1 MASGSQRQPQPMYRD
16 HDGFTERV
24 LLKLSGAVPP
34 AKCNLHLVAN
44 HPENAS
50 REDLRELRDAV
61 QRRQLAEDVMHLGGT
76 YFPGLDAIKKANETQ
91 ETSATLKERIKDAQK
106 RHIDNVRTMY
116 EWQAQDYYDEMV
128 DLARSKPGITD
139 SGVEGFYK
147 AARTDFDITSTFDD
161 NLDKLNHAYLTGL
174 MPLIKERNIH
184 RQREEAEQRRRD
196 QQFPGS
202 IQDFHAISNKD
213 VQIRIATFL
222 TSDETTRE
230 RMMDKFKWAWLHVA
244 PLVNEFKKTESFR
257 QECQDLLR
265 NIEVR
270 DPRKARKESQ
280 NAVPT

>member
-24 LLKLSGAVPP
+24 LLKMSGAVPP

-50 REDLRELRDAV
+50 REDLRELQAAV

-91 ETSATLKERIKDAQK
+91 ETSATMKERIKDMQK

-116 EWQAQDYYDEMV
+116 EWQAQDYHDEML

-139 SGVEGFYK
+139 PGIEAFYK

-161 NLDKLNHAYLTGL
+161 HLDKLNHAYLTGL
-174 MPLIKERNIH
+174 MPLIRERDMY
-184 RQREEAEQRRRD
+184 RQREEIEQRRRD

-202 IQDFHAISNKD
+202 IQEFHAIRNKD

-222 TSDETTRE
+222 TSDEATRE
-230 RMMDKFKWAWLHVA
+230 RMMDKFKWPWLHVA
-244 PLVNEFKKTESFR
+244 PLVDEFKNTESFR
-257 QECQDLLR
+257 QECQSLLR